1 MKPWICD
8 LLFFFSSDNGS
19 IGILVNNLYEEILD
33 YQLEE
38 VVYSSKNRRSVFKQK
53 RMVFQE
59 ASMHKKLAPE
69 ERKAQIIQTAL
80 KLFAAKGYEN
90 TTINSIIDEAGIS
103 KGGFYHHYGSKEE
116 LLEDIVRMLI
126 GGMVAIFKEIDARD
140 DLTALEKTNE
150 YIRRVNA
157 YKTEKVVATAAFLSE
172 LYSSG
177 KNVRLESKIY
187 DFARE
192 HVSPIMKKIILQ
204 GVEEGTF
211 KTKYPEEAA
220 EAYVKL
226 FIMHQQ
232 EMTDLFYEALR
243 ERNWEIVKTIQR
255 KYGFFQKLLEDILG
269 LEKGSLVVEEVMGR
283 TAETMC
289 EKIIGQ
295 ESPGPD

>member
-1 MKPWICD
+1 
-8 LLFFFSSDNGS
+8 
-19 IGILVNNLYEEILD
+19 
-33 YQLEE
+33 
-38 VVYSSKNRRSVFKQK
+38 
-53 RMVFQE
+53 
-59 ASMHKKLAPE
+59 MHKKLAPE